1 MERPQVCLMETNTS
15 HPRRVAQRDLIMR
28 PTLGTIYIDGALTY
42 VLPSVSLQLA
52 FSYQLCLHSLK
63 SVLQVAQ
70 MECEERGLLG
80 SVSWRIWLRLAADD
94 LGVIIDVP
102 IIALNPTDTSRA
114 ASFTKLSHSI

>member
-1 MERPQVCLMETNTS
+1 
-15 HPRRVAQRDLIMR
+15 
-28 PTLGTIYIDGALTY
+28 
-42 VLPSVSLQLA
+42 
-52 FSYQLCLHSLK
+52 
-63 SVLQVAQ
+63 